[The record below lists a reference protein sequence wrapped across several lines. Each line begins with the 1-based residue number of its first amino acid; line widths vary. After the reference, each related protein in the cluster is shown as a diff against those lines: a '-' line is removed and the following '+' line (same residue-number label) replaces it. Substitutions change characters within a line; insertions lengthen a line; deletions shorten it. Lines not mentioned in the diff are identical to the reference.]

1 MPAYLPHQLRSLI
14 RIIACSSIL
23 MLPFCGVVNAQA
35 ASNCGPFENNYG
47 PFDYRTATA
56 GQLSI
61 VENKHFNQR
70 IENLLPGSTNPWA
83 DDISYTLRVFPNHH
97 RALVTI
103 QRLAEREKTDKPAY
117 AQYSIACYFDRA
129 IRYKP
134 DDLIV
139 RMLFAEY
146 LIKRSRNDEA
156 LQQLEFTAKMARD
169 NPFTHYNVGLL
180 FLNMKSYD
188 RALTEAHRAMELG
201 FTRTELKDGLVA
213 TGKWVEPP
221 NPEESTKP

>member
-1 MPAYLPHQLRSLI
+1 MPTYLTHRLRSLV
-14 RIIACSSIL
+14 RIIAFSGIL
-23 MLPFCGVVNAQA
+23 ALTLCGVVHAQA
-35 ASNCGPFENNYG
+35 ETNCGPLENHYG
-47 PFDYRTATA
+47 PFDYRTANA
-56 GQLSI
+56 QQRSI
-61 VENKHFNQR
+61 VEDRHFDAR

-97 RALVTI
+97 RALVTM
-103 QRLAEREKTDKPAY
+103 QRLAEREKTDKPTK

-134 DDLIV
+134 DDLII

-156 LQQLEFTAKMARD
+156 LLQLEFTAKMAQD

-180 FLNMKSYD
+180 LLSMKSYD
-188 RALTEAHRAMELG
+188 RAMTEAHRAMQLG

-213 TGKWVEPP
+213 AGKWVEPP
-221 NPEESTKP
+221 NPEDSKKP